1 MSSHL
6 RKIILHMLEDFAPK
20 SKVPFLRRKKDSRIA
35 EIKNIIYAVLQ
46 ARGGAH
52 FIKLLQSTCTSASL
66 HCSTCVI
73 ISIDFVLGSKV
84 IVTKFVSPSPSPSP
98 SPSSSSSSSL
108 FCLRLKEHG
117 KLQDDGKKIPT
128 RGRRAKRT
136 KAHCTSTFSES
147 LTIPDLF
154 SAALHIPTMPLV

>member
-1 MSSHL
+1 
-6 RKIILHMLEDFAPK
+6 MLEHFAPK

-35 EIKNIIYAVLQ
+35 EIKNIIYAVLK
-46 ARGGAH
+46 APGE
-52 FIKLLQSTCTSASL
+52 
-66 HCSTCVI
+66 CSCHQTVAINVHQCI
-73 ISIDFVLGSKV
+73 AALFNLCISIDFVLGLKV
-84 IVTKFVSPSPSPSP
+84 IVTKFVSP
-98 SPSSSSSSSL
+98 SSSSSSL
-108 FCLRLKEHG
+108 FCLRLKDNG

-128 RGRRAKRT
+128 RGRRAKRS

>member
-6 RKIILHMLEDFAPK
+6 RKIILHMLEHFAPK

-35 EIKNIIYAVLQ
+35 EIKNIIYAVLK
-46 ARGGAH
+46 APGG
-52 FIKLLQSTCTSASL
+52 
-66 HCSTCVI
+66 CSFHQTVAINVHQCI
-73 ISIDFVLGSKV
+73 AALFNLCISIDFVLGLKV
-84 IVTKFVSPSPSPSP
+84 IVTKFVSP
-98 SPSSSSSSSL
+98 SSSSSL
-108 FCLRLKEHG
+108 FCLRLKDNG

-128 RGRRAKRT
+128 RGRRAKRS

>member
-6 RKIILHMLEDFAPK
+6 RKIILHMLEHFAPK

-35 EIKNIIYAVLQ
+35 EIKNIIYAVLK
-46 ARGGAH
+46 APGG
-52 FIKLLQSTCTSASL
+52 
-66 HCSTCVI
+66 CSFHQTVAINVHQCI
-73 ISIDFVLGSKV
+73 AALFNLCISIDFVLGLKV
-84 IVTKFVSPSPSPSP
+84 IVTKFVSP
-98 SPSSSSSSSL
+98 SSSSSSL
-108 FCLRLKEHG
+108 FCLRLKDNG

-128 RGRRAKRT
+128 RGRRAKRS